1 MSMVVL
7 AVRVLGRVVMERGM
21 AGTINA
27 RLVGVKAD
35 GTPDLG
41 NVLAQETV
49 NPRTRYFE
57 TKSAY
62 GVSAITL
69 FWYFNM
75 GGAEP

>member
-1 MSMVVL
+1 MP
-7 AVRVLGRVVMERGM
+7 GWW
-21 AGTINA
+21 
-27 RLVGVKAD
+27 GVKAD